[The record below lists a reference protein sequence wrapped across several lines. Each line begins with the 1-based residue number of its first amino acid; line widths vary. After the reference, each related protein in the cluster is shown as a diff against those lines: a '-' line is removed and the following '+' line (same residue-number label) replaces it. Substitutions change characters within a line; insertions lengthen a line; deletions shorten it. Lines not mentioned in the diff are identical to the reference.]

1 MVILT
6 INSEVSWYLLL
17 GYCPRQYVVQP
28 YLSTIPS
35 LTHLQWDIMEVVYI
49 GLKSMKKIKS
59 LFKRYA
65 TPYYRILQSTN
76 NVDYL
81 RDDGHVRT
89 NRLPNEGLPSLDHD
103 PCV

>member
-1 MVILT
+1 MIILT
-6 INSEVSWYLLL
+6 INSEVSRYLLL

-28 YLSTIPS
+28 YLSPNSS
-35 LTHLQWDIMEVVYI
+35 LRHMQWDIMEVVYI

-59 LFKRYA
+59 PFKRYA
-65 TPYYRILQSTN
+65 TPYYLILQSTN